1 MIVMANLYVLK
12 EKIKFTLQIT
22 FARPTQVDICH
33 NHALTSFLGF
43 KVYSKLFG
51 LTSTSMDRDSI
62 DWIVHFQSV
71 EANVIL
77 RIDFS
82 CAKITHMYMCSGL
95 G

>member
-1 MIVMANLYVLK
+1 MSHDRDGKFYVLK
-12 EKIKFTLQIT
+12 EKIGLLY
-22 FARPTQVDICH
+22 RLPLP
-33 NHALTSFLGF
+33 HALTSFLGF

-71 EANVIL
+71 ETNVIL